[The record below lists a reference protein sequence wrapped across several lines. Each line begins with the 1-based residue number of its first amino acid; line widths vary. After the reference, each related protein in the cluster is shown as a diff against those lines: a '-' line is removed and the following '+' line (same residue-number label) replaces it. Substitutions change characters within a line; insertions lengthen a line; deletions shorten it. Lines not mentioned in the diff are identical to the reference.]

1 MTKQVLQNGSSA
13 NDGTGDTLRVG
24 AGKINSNFTELYNIL
39 GGDSLTNAVR
49 FNATGVEF
57 EGSNINDFETTLTVV
72 SPTADRTITLP
83 NVTGTVTLNSATQ
96 TLTNKTL
103 TSPVLTT
110 PTITSP
116 VLTTPQINDTSA
128 DHQYVVAVSELAAD
142 RNVTLP
148 LLTGNDEFTFN
159 AHTQTLSNKTLVD
172 PIANNL
178 KIGGVSGGS
187 VLLDS
192 NSNEHLTFATT
203 TGAVNQVKFSNAAT
217 GNPPEIA
224 SEGETNVPLNLSGK
238 GTGNVQVNTGVAF
251 LSHEVS
257 TSAACSLVKTTTIFN
272 AGGTITP
279 TLANGSVAGQT
290 KIFTNKNSGNA
301 ILTPAS
307 FAGGTSITL
316 GGNEGCVLVWDG
328 TNWQVVAN
336 NGGAIA

>member
-1 MTKQVLQNGSSA
+1 MSKQTLNKGTAA

-24 AGKINSNFTELYNIL
+24 AQKINENFTELYNVIGGSSL
-39 GGDSLTNAVR
+39 GSGITLDSSSK
-49 FNATGVEF
+49 GIIF
-57 EGSNINDFETTLTVV
+57 EGSSADSHETTLIPVN
-72 SPTADRTITLP
+72 PTQDNNVYIPDDGGTLI
-83 NVTGTVTLNSATQ
+83 LDSCQQ
-96 TLTNKTL
+96 TLTNK
-103 TSPVLTT
+103 VL
-110 PTITSP
+110 TSP

-128 DHQYVVAVSELAAD
+128 NHQYVVAVSELAAD

-148 LLTGNDEFTFN
+148 LLTGHDEFTFN
-159 AHTQTLSNKTLVD
+159 AHTQTLTNKTLVD

-301 ILTPAS
+301 ILTPTS

-316 GGNEGCVLVWDG
+316 QANEGCVLVWDG

>member
-1 MTKQVLQNGSSA
+1 MSKQTLNKGTAA
-13 NDGTGDTLRVG
+13 NDGTGDTLRQG
-24 AGKINSNFTELYNIL
+24 AQKINENFTELYNIIGGSSL
-39 GGDSLTNAVR
+39 GSGITLDSSSK
-49 FNATGVEF
+49 GIIF
-57 EGSNINDFETTLTVV
+57 EGSSADSHETTLIPVN
-72 SPTADRTITLP
+72 PTQDNNVYIPDDSGTLI
-83 NVTGTVTLNSATQ
+83 LDSCQQ
-96 TLTNKTL
+96 TLTNKIL
-103 TSPVLTT
+103 
-110 PTITSP
+110 TSP

>member
-1 MTKQVLQNGSSA
+1 MSKQTLNKGTAA
-13 NDGTGDTLRVG
+13 NDGTGDTLRQG
-24 AGKINSNFTELYNIL
+24 AQKINENFTELYNIIGGSSL
-39 GGDSLTNAVR
+39 GSGITLDSSSK
-49 FNATGVEF
+49 GIIF
-57 EGSNINDFETTLTVV
+57 EGSSADSHETTLIPVN
-72 SPTADRTITLP
+72 PTQDNNVYIPDDSGTLI
-83 NVTGTVTLNSATQ
+83 LDSCQQ
-96 TLTNKTL
+96 TLTNKIL
-103 TSPVLTT
+103 
-110 PTITSP
+110 TSP

-128 DHQYVVAVSELAAD
+128 NHQYVVAVSELAAD

>member
-1 MTKQVLQNGSSA
+1 MSKQTLNKGTAA
-13 NDGTGDTLRVG
+13 NDGTGDTLRQG
-24 AGKINSNFTELYNIL
+24 AQKINENFTELYNIIGGSSL
-39 GGDSLTNAVR
+39 GSGITLDSSSK
-49 FNATGVEF
+49 GIIF
-57 EGSNINDFETTLTVV
+57 EGSSADSHETTLIPVN
-72 SPTADRTITLP
+72 PTQDNNVYIPDDSGTLI
-83 NVTGTVTLNSATQ
+83 LDSCQQ
-96 TLTNKTL
+96 TLTNKIL
-103 TSPVLTT
+103 
-110 PTITSP
+110 TSP

-128 DHQYVVAVSELAAD
+128 NHQYVVAVSELAAD

-148 LLTGNDEFTFN
+148 LLTGHDEFTFN

>member
-1 MTKQVLQNGSSA
+1 MSKQTLNKGTAA
-13 NDGTGDTLRVG
+13 NDGTGDTLRQG
-24 AGKINSNFTELYNIL
+24 AQKINENFTELYNIIGGSSL
-39 GGDSLTNAVR
+39 GSGITLDSSSK
-49 FNATGVEF
+49 GIIF
-57 EGSNINDFETTLTVV
+57 EGSSADSHETTLIPVN
-72 SPTADRTITLP
+72 PTQDNNVYIPDDGGTLI
-83 NVTGTVTLNSATQ
+83 LDSCQQ

-110 PTITSP
+110 P
-116 VLTTPQINDTSA
+116 QINDTSS
-128 DHQYVVAVSELAAD
+128 DHQYIVAVSELAAD

-148 LLTGNDEFTFN
+148 LLAGDDTFTFN

-178 KIGGVSGGS
+178 KIGGISGGAI
-187 VLLDS
+187 LFDS
-192 NSNEHLTFATT
+192 NSNEHLTFSTT

-316 GGNEGCVLVWDG
+316 GANEGCVLVWDG

>member
-1 MTKQVLQNGSSA
+1 MSKQTLNKGTAA
-13 NDGTGDTLRVG
+13 NDGTGDTLRQG
-24 AGKINSNFTELYNIL
+24 AQKINENFTELYNIIGGSSL
-39 GGDSLTNAVR
+39 GSGITLDSSSK
-49 FNATGVEF
+49 GIIF
-57 EGSNINDFETTLTVV
+57 EGSSADSHETTLVPV
-72 SPTADRTITLP
+72 NPTQDNNVYIPDDSGTLI
-83 NVTGTVTLNSATQ
+83 LDSCQQ
-96 TLTNKTL
+96 TLTNKIL
-103 TSPVLTT
+103 
-110 PTITSP
+110 TSP

-148 LLTGNDEFTFN
+148 LLTGHDEFTFN

>member
-1 MTKQVLQNGSSA
+1 MSKQTLNKGTAA
-13 NDGTGDTLRVG
+13 NDGTGDTLRQG
-24 AGKINSNFTELYNIL
+24 AQKINENFTELYNIIGGSSL
-39 GGDSLTNAVR
+39 GSGITLDSSSK
-49 FNATGVEF
+49 GIIF
-57 EGSNINDFETTLTVV
+57 EGSSADSHETTLIPVN
-72 SPTADRTITLP
+72 PTQDNNVYIPDDGGTLI
-83 NVTGTVTLNSATQ
+83 LDSCQQ

-110 PTITSP
+110 P
-116 VLTTPQINDTSA
+116 QINDTSA
-128 DHQYVVAVSELAAD
+128 NHQYVVAVSELAAD

-148 LLTGNDEFTFN
+148 LLAGDDTFTFN

-178 KIGGVSGGS
+178 KIGGISGGAI
-187 VLLDS
+187 LFDS
-192 NSNEHLTFATT
+192 NSNEHLTFSTT
-203 TGAVNQVKFSNAAT
+203 TNAVNQVKFSNAAT

-316 GGNEGCVLVWDG
+316 GANEGCVLVWDG

>member
-1 MTKQVLQNGSSA
+1 MSKQTLNKGTAA
-13 NDGTGDTLRVG
+13 NDGTGDTLRQG
-24 AGKINSNFTELYNIL
+24 AQKINENFTELYNIIGGSSL
-39 GGDSLTNAVR
+39 GSGITLDSSSK
-49 FNATGVEF
+49 GIIF
-57 EGSNINDFETTLTVV
+57 EGSSADSHETTLIPVN
-72 SPTADRTITLP
+72 PTQDNNVYIPDDGGTLI
-83 NVTGTVTLNSATQ
+83 LDSCQQ

-110 PTITSP
+110 P
-116 VLTTPQINDTSA
+116 QINDTSS
-128 DHQYVVAVSELAAD
+128 DHQYIVAVSELAAD

-148 LLTGNDEFTFN
+148 LLAGDDTFTFN

-178 KIGGVSGGS
+178 KIGGISGGAI
-187 VLLDS
+187 LFDS
-192 NSNEHLTFATT
+192 NSNEHLTFSTT

-272 AGGTITP
+272 AGGEITP

-316 GGNEGCVLVWDG
+316 GANEGCVLVWDG

>member
-1 MTKQVLQNGSSA
+1 MSKQTLNKGTAA
-13 NDGTGDTLRVG
+13 NDGTGDTLRQG
-24 AGKINSNFTELYNIL
+24 AQKINENFTELYNIIGGSSL
-39 GGDSLTNAVR
+39 GSGITLDSSSK
-49 FNATGVEF
+49 GIIF
-57 EGSNINDFETTLTVV
+57 EGSSADSHETTLIPVN
-72 SPTADRTITLP
+72 PTQDNNVYIPDDGGTLI
-83 NVTGTVTLNSATQ
+83 LDSCQQ

-110 PTITSP
+110 P
-116 VLTTPQINDTSA
+116 QINDTSA
-128 DHQYVVAVSELAAD
+128 NHQYVVAVSELAAD

-148 LLTGNDEFTFN
+148 LLAGDDTFTFN

-178 KIGGVSGGS
+178 KIGGISGGAI
-187 VLLDS
+187 LFDS
-192 NSNEHLTFATT
+192 NSNEHLTFSTT
-203 TGAVNQVKFSNAAT
+203 TNAVNQVKFSNAAT

-272 AGGTITP
+272 AGGEITP

-316 GGNEGCVLVWDG
+316 GANEGCVLVWDG

>member
-1 MTKQVLQNGSSA
+1 MAKQTLNKGSSA

-24 AGKINSNFTELYNIL
+24 AQKINENFTELYAIL
-39 GGDSLTNAVR
+39 GGDSLQNKVAFTSN
-49 FNATGVEF
+49 GLEF
-57 EGSNINDFETTLTVV
+57 EGDSSAHETILTVV
-72 SPTADRTITLP
+72 NPTADRTITLP
-83 NVTGTVTLNSATQ
+83 NLTGTVSLITATE

-103 TSPVLTT
+103 TSPIVN
-110 PTITSP
+110 SP

-128 DHQYVVAVSELAAD
+128 NHQYVVAVSELAAD

-148 LLTGNDEFTFN
+148 LLTGDDEFTFN

>member
-1 MTKQVLQNGSSA
+1 MSKQTLNKGTAA
-13 NDGTGDTLRVG
+13 NDGTGDTLRQG
-24 AGKINSNFTELYNIL
+24 AQKINENFTELYNIIGGSSL
-39 GGDSLTNAVR
+39 GSGITLDSSSK
-49 FNATGVEF
+49 GIIF
-57 EGSNINDFETTLTVV
+57 EGSSADSHETTLIPVN
-72 SPTADRTITLP
+72 PTQDNNVYIPDDGGTLI
-83 NVTGTVTLNSATQ
+83 LDSCQQ

-110 PTITSP
+110 P
-116 VLTTPQINDTSA
+116 QINDTSS
-128 DHQYVVAVSELAAD
+128 DHQYIVAVSELAAD

-148 LLTGNDEFTFN
+148 LLAGDDTFTFN

-178 KIGGVSGGS
+178 KIGGISGGAI
-187 VLLDS
+187 LFDS
-192 NSNEHLTFATT
+192 NSNEHLTFSTT
-203 TGAVNQVKFSNAAT
+203 TNAVNQVKFSSAAT

-316 GGNEGCVLVWDG
+316 GANEGCVLVWDG

>member
-1 MTKQVLQNGSSA
+1 MSKQTLNKGTAA
-13 NDGTGDTLRVG
+13 NDGTGDTLRQG
-24 AGKINSNFTELYNIL
+24 AQKINENFTELYNIIGGSSL
-39 GGDSLTNAVR
+39 GSGITLDSSSK
-49 FNATGVEF
+49 GIIF
-57 EGSNINDFETTLTVV
+57 EGSSADSHETTLIPVN
-72 SPTADRTITLP
+72 PTQDNNVYIPDDGGTLI
-83 NVTGTVTLNSATQ
+83 LDSCQQ

-110 PTITSP
+110 P
-116 VLTTPQINDTSA
+116 QINDTSS
-128 DHQYVVAVSELAAD
+128 DHQYIVAVSELAAD

-148 LLTGNDEFTFN
+148 LLAGDDTFTFN

-178 KIGGVSGGS
+178 KIGGISGGAI
-187 VLLDS
+187 LFDS
-192 NSNEHLTFATT
+192 NSNEHLTFSTT
-203 TGAVNQVKFSNAAT
+203 TNAVNQVKFSNAAT

-272 AGGTITP
+272 AGGEITP

-316 GGNEGCVLVWDG
+316 GANEGCVLVWDG

>member
-1 MTKQVLQNGSSA
+1 MSKQTLNKGTAA
-13 NDGTGDTLRVG
+13 NDGTGDTLRQG
-24 AGKINSNFTELYNIL
+24 AQKINENFTELYNIIGGSSL
-39 GGDSLTNAVR
+39 GSGITLDSSSK
-49 FNATGVEF
+49 GIIF
-57 EGSNINDFETTLTVV
+57 EGSSADSHETTLIPVN
-72 SPTADRTITLP
+72 PTQDNNVYIPDDGGTLI
-83 NVTGTVTLNSATQ
+83 LDSCQQ

-110 PTITSP
+110 P
-116 VLTTPQINDTSA
+116 QINDTSS
-128 DHQYVVAVSELAAD
+128 DHQYIVAVSELAAD

-148 LLTGNDEFTFN
+148 LLAGDDTFTFN

-178 KIGGVSGGS
+178 KIGGISGGAI
-187 VLLDS
+187 LFDS
-192 NSNEHLTFATT
+192 NSNEHLTFSTT
-203 TGAVNQVKFSNAAT
+203 TNAVNQVKFSNAAT

-316 GGNEGCVLVWDG
+316 GANEGCVLVWDG

>member
-1 MTKQVLQNGSSA
+1 MSKQTLNKGTAA
-13 NDGTGDTLRVG
+13 NDGTGDTLRQG
-24 AGKINSNFTELYNIL
+24 AQKINENFTELYNIIGGTSL
-39 GGDSLTNAVR
+39 GSGITLDSSSK
-49 FNATGVEF
+49 GIIF
-57 EGSNINDFETTLTVV
+57 EGSSADSHETTLIPVN
-72 SPTADRTITLP
+72 PTQDNNVYIPDDGGTLI
-83 NVTGTVTLNSATQ
+83 LDSCQQ

-110 PTITSP
+110 P
-116 VLTTPQINDTSA
+116 QINDTSS
-128 DHQYVVAVSELAAD
+128 DHQYIVAVSELAAD

-148 LLTGNDEFTFN
+148 LLAGDDTFTFN

-178 KIGGVSGGS
+178 KIGGISGGAI
-187 VLLDS
+187 LFDS
-192 NSNEHLTFATT
+192 NSNEHLTFSTT

-316 GGNEGCVLVWDG
+316 GANEGCVLVWDG

>member
-1 MTKQVLQNGSSA
+1 MSKQTLNKGTAA
-13 NDGTGDTLRVG
+13 NDGTGDTLRQG
-24 AGKINSNFTELYNIL
+24 AQKINENFTELYNIIGGSSL
-39 GGDSLTNAVR
+39 GSGITLDSSSK
-49 FNATGVEF
+49 GIIF
-57 EGSNINDFETTLTVV
+57 EGSSADSHETTLIPVN
-72 SPTADRTITLP
+72 PTQDNNVYIPDDGGTLI
-83 NVTGTVTLNSATQ
+83 LDSCQQ

-110 PTITSP
+110 P
-116 VLTTPQINDTSA
+116 QINDTSS

-148 LLTGNDEFTFN
+148 LLAGDDTFTFN

-178 KIGGVSGGS
+178 KIGGISGGAI
-187 VLLDS
+187 LFDS
-192 NSNEHLTFATT
+192 NSNEHLTFSTT
-203 TGAVNQVKFSNAAT
+203 TNAVNQVKFSNAAT

-316 GGNEGCVLVWDG
+316 GANEGCVLVWDG

>member
-1 MTKQVLQNGSSA
+1 MSKQTLNKGTAA
-13 NDGTGDTLRVG
+13 NDGTGDTLRQG
-24 AGKINSNFTELYNIL
+24 AQKINENFTELYNIIGGSSL
-39 GGDSLTNAVR
+39 GSGITLDSSSK
-49 FNATGVEF
+49 GIIF
-57 EGSNINDFETTLTVV
+57 EGSSADSHETTLIPVN
-72 SPTADRTITLP
+72 PTQDNNVYIPDDGGTLI
-83 NVTGTVTLNSATQ
+83 LDSCQQ

-110 PTITSP
+110 P
-116 VLTTPQINDTSA
+116 QINDTSS
-128 DHQYVVAVSELAAD
+128 DHQYIVAVSELAAD

-148 LLTGNDEFTFN
+148 LLAGDDTFTFN

-178 KIGGVSGGS
+178 KIGGISGGAI
-187 VLLDS
+187 LFDS
-192 NSNEHLTFATT
+192 NSNEHLTFSTT
-203 TGAVNQVKFSNAAT
+203 TNAVNQVKFSNAAT

-307 FAGGTSITL
+307 FAGGASITL
-316 GGNEGCVLVWDG
+316 GANEGCVLVWDG